1 SRASIVV
8 LSKNYATSTWCLDE
22 LVLILQQ
29 RRECNHFVL
38 PVFYGVEVTDIRNLK
53 GNFDIQVKP
62 SSKWTDDNVNKW
74 RTALKQVADL
84 AGHVLSGP
92 ETNFLREIVDTVY
105 NKLDLKEVSLPL
117 NIIGM
122 AHHEKEIN
130 SWLGQ
135 SNLEFLVIYG
145 MGGSGKSTLAKHI
158 YDSNFR
164 KFEYM
169 SFLDL
174 NNDLLKLQEQLL
186 KDISW
191 GTKTKI
197 PCVSRVTRKIEKVL
211 QMNRALIV
219 LDDVTERSQ
228 LDALLGTGKINS
240 QSKIIVTTRENTDKW
255 FDQARWKCQRY
266 EMKLLND
273 EESSQLL
280 CLHAFGSKNPMVGF
294 EEIVQRAI
302 EYCEGNP
309 MALMLLGSSLSM
321 NDDIEIWVSRM
332 RLWERE
338 IDIRLQDILI
348 RSYKSLTS
356 DTVRD
361 LFLHIACFFNGID
374 KDYVEKILEP
384 NYLAKSG
391 IQMLVDRGLL
401 SVSTN
406 KKLMMHRLLQEM
418 GKDIVRKESI
428 KLPGERSRVWLSTES
443 FKILSRGTGSQKV
456 EGLALDMHR
465 LLLEEDFTVKVR

>member
-1 SRASIVV
+1 MARRRRCKTLRTRTIMMTGWIRQRLVAKVAATMVV
-8 LSKNYATSTWCLDE
+8 LYGGD
-22 LVLILQQ
+22 
-29 RRECNHFVL
+29 
-38 PVFYGVEVTDIRNLK
+38 VFG
-53 GNFDIQVKP
+53 GG
-62 SSKWTDDNVNKW
+62 DDV
-74 RTALKQVADL
+74 R
-84 AGHVLSGP
+84 P

-105 NKLDLKEVSLPL
+105 NKLDLKEVNLPL

-122 AHHEKEIN
+122 ARHEKEIN

-186 KDISW
+186 KDISR

-219 LDDVTERSQ
+219 FDDVTECSQ

-255 FDQARWKCQRY
+255 FDQARWRCQKY

-273 EESSQLL
+273 EEASQLL
-280 CLHAFGSKNPMVGF
+280 CLHAFGSKIPMVGF

-309 MALMLLGSSLSM
+309 MALRLLGSSLSM
-321 NDDIEIWVSRM
+321 NDDIEIW
-332 RLWERE
+332 
-338 IDIRLQDILI
+338 
-348 RSYKSLTS
+348 
-356 DTVRD
+356 
-361 LFLHIACFFNGID
+361 
-374 KDYVEKILEP
+374 
-384 NYLAKSG
+384 
-391 IQMLVDRGLL
+391 
-401 SVSTN
+401 
-406 KKLMMHRLLQEM
+406 
-418 GKDIVRKESI
+418 
-428 KLPGERSRVWLSTES
+428 
-443 FKILSRGTGSQKV
+443 GSQKV

-465 LLLEEDFTVKVR
+465 LLLEEDFTFKVR